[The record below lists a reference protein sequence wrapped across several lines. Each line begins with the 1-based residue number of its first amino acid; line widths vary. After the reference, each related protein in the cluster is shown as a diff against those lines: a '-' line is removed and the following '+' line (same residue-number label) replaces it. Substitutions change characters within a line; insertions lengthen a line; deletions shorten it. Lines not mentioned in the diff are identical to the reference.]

1 MKKIIGIM
9 WWVVLIFITIIIVI
23 LSLITTL
30 ISSNKFSDWI
40 TKIGIKISDVDKKM
54 SKYYNN

>member
-1 MKKIIGIM
+1 M